1 MPYLPGTHVIA
12 SLSTKTGQLLQSYH
26 PLKTAIDTWIA
37 EHQLT
42 KLGEVYH
49 NFTPAG
55 FTAVVCLSESHMSF
69 HTWPEHNRVNL
80 DIYLSNHEKN
90 NDGTV
95 QNLYNQIVA
104 FFEATILT
112 EQTLKR

>member
-1 MPYLPGTHVIA
+1 MPYLPGTHIIA
-12 SLSTKTGQLLQSYH
+12 SLSTKTGQLLQSYE
-26 PLKTAIDTWIA
+26 PLQSAIDGWIA
-37 EHQLT
+37 DHHLT

-49 NFTPAG
+49 NFNPQG

-69 HTWPEHNRVNL
+69 HTWPEYNRINL

-95 QNLYNQIVA
+95 CKLYAAIKT
-104 FFEATILT
+104 FFNAEVLT

>member
-12 SLSTKTGQLLQSYH
+12 SLSTKTRRLITSYE

-37 EHQLT
+37 EHQLE

-49 NFTPAG
+49 NFQPQG
-55 FTAVVCLSESHMSF
+55 FTAVICLSESHMSF
-69 HTWPEHNRVNL
+69 HTWPEYNKINL

-95 QNLYNQIVA
+95 SKLYEGIKT
-104 FFEATILT
+104 FFDAEVLT